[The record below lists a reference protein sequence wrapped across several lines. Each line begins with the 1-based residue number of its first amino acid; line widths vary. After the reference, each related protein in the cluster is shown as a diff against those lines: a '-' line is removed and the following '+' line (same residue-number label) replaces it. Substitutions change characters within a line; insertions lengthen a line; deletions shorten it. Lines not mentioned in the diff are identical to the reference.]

1 MTVLAIDPGQQ
12 GLAWMLGGEELIGG
26 AVITLPKADL
36 YRQAAVALMFMPGP
50 GQVRHIALE
59 RMWYYP
65 QRSSAKASSEIKA
78 ILDLQAIGGL
88 VAGYYRCPVTHY
100 TAREWMLGSLP
111 SHIVQGRVEMFL
123 QGRETDVF
131 VEILRATRK
140 DLRHNAYDA
149 AGIWLRYQGR
159 WK

>member
-1 MTVLAIDPGQQ
+1 VTTLAIDPGQQ
-12 GLAWMLGGEELIGG
+12 GLAWVLGGEELISGG
-26 AVITLPKADL
+26 VVTLGKGKL
-36 YRQAAVALMFMPGP
+36 YTEASVATGAMPSP
-50 GQVRHIALE
+50 SQVRHIALE

-88 VAGYYRCPVTHY
+88 VAGYYRVPITYY
-100 TAREWMLGSLP
+100 TAREWMGGSLP
-111 SHIVQGRVEMFL
+111 AHIVQGRVEMFL
-123 QGRETDVF
+123 QGQEKDVF
-131 VEILRATRK
+131 ASILRATRK

-149 AGIWLRYQGR
+149 AGIWLRHQGR